1 MKKFVFS
8 LQKVLSYKEQILN
21 VKKNELAI
29 LQMQLMNLNKEI
41 NELNNKFTY
50 CNKKMI
56 GELENGLNASDII
69 MYKTYF
75 NTLNQQIR
83 KLTDDRIKLQ
93 NILEQKKHKV
103 IEINSEISGLE
114 KLRDKQ
120 LEEYNK
126 TVQKINEKAMD
137 EYVGKM
143 HSTAI

>member
-21 VKKNELAI
+21 VKKNELAM
-29 LQMQLMNLNKEI
+29 LQMQLMNLDKEI

-126 TVQKINEKAMD
+126 TVQKINEQAMD

-143 HSTAI
+143 HSSVI